1 MSLWLLRDGFMCRR
15 AQRASQC
22 AVTSQCQCVCVWGC
36 VCGGVGLQG
45 PCPCAPCVRGHGE
58 ADAWGVA
65 SSYSGRA
72 PAGSAFE
79 NRSVSVVYPPKF
91 ELVERS
97 KATGHSTS
105 TPSRRCAYTEK
116 QHCLLQVA
124 RRIRRRGVKV
134 VVVVIVVIVVV
145 VVLPVVVVVVPLCL
159 FVATA
164 RVGRARCRP

>member
-15 AQRASQC
+15 AQLASQC
-22 AVTSQCQCVCVWGC
+22 AVASQCVCVWVC
-36 VCGGVGLQG
+36 VCGGGGGGLQG
-45 PCPCAPCVRGHGE
+45 PCPCAPCARGHGE